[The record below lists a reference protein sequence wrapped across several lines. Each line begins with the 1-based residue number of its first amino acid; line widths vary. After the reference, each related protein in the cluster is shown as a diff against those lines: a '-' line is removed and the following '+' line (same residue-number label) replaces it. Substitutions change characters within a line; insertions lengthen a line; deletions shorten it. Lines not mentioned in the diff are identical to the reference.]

1 MYTINFNGKIDKRL
15 EVRSKS
21 LSRSMLAN
29 CSTSIQS
36 ISSNRADQIGNYRLL
51 HNTSVTEAVLI
62 EEQQARCRIQVS
74 GKTVLCVHDSS
85 ESNFNRHI
93 NRLKPDS
100 GLGYL
105 DGSGIGFK
113 LHLSIAIDAKSHYPY
128 GVSNLKL
135 WARENKGALTKNEK
149 SKLPITEKESYKW
162 QEGCQASNKVLSTAT
177 AIVHIQD
184 REGDIYEQIADF
196 WSADNVFYIIR
207 SHYDRQ
213 IEGDGKLWGKTGD
226 ATPMGSYPLAI
237 SGDSHGKG
245 KKRETMME
253 VRHFK
258 AKLKRPAHSVGK
270 KEAYTQEVSLI
281 ETRELNPPEGAAPLV
296 WRLLT
301 SCSIETFDDALQV
314 IEWYCARWHIEEL
327 FRVVKKEN
335 LDIEGS
341 ELESGHALRKL
352 AIFAIDTGIKLFQLY
367 TAREGVEEGETVESI
382 SSFSKDEFD
391 CLTGLNRTLEGKT
404 EKQQNPYKPNSNLWV
419 LWILARLGGWKGYS
433 SQRKAGMTTII
444 AGLDEFYTIYK
455 GWTLKNLTKQ
465 T

>member
-1 MYTINFNGKIDKRL
+1 MYSINFNGKIDKRL
-15 EVRSKS
+15 EVRSRS
-21 LSRSMLAN
+21 LSRSMLLN
-29 CSTSIQS
+29 CSTSIQA
-36 ISSNRADQIGNYRLL
+36 ISSSRADQIGNYRLL
-51 HNTSVTEAVLI
+51 HNTTVTEAVLI
-62 EEQQARCRIQVS
+62 EEQQERCRAQVS
-74 GKTVLCVHDSS
+74 GKTVLCIHDSS
-85 ESNFNRHI
+85 ETNFIMHK
-93 NRLKPDS
+93 NRLKSDS

-113 LHLSIAIDAKSHYPY
+113 MHLSIAIDAKSHYPY

-149 SKLPITEKESYKW
+149 SKLPPTEKESYKW
-162 QEGCQASNKVLSTAT
+162 QEGCKASNKVLSSAT
-177 AIVHIQD
+177 SIVHVQD
-184 REGDIYEQIADF
+184 REGDIYGQIADF
-196 WSADNVFYIIR
+196 WSEENAFYIIR

-213 IEGDGKLWGKTGD
+213 VEGDGKLWGKTSD
-226 ATPMGSYPLAI
+226 AMPMGSYPLVI

-245 KKRETMME
+245 KKRETVME

-270 KEAYTQEVSLI
+270 AEDYTQGVSLI
-281 ETRELNPPEGAAPLV
+281 ETRELDPPEGTAPLV

-301 SCSIETFDDALQV
+301 SCSVETFDDALQV

-367 TAREGVEEGETVESI
+367 TAREEIEEGETLESI
-382 SSFSKDEFD
+382 SSFNKDEFK
-391 CLTGLNRTLEGKT
+391 CLSRLNETLEGKT
-404 EKQQNPYKPNSNLWV
+404 EKQKNPYIPNSNLWV
-419 LWILARLGGWKGYS
+419 LWIMARLGGWKGYS

-444 AGLDEFYTIYK
+444 AGLGAFYTIYK
-455 GWTLKNLTKQ
+455 GWKLYNMIKET
-465 T
+465 